1 MSVNFKMDRN
11 RVRDTLIIKLTGDF
25 DGSSAWE
32 LIKTIQESSVGV
44 NRIVIKTNCL
54 NHIYP
59 FGMDTLMHNFYVL
72 NRPLRI
78 VPASNDTGQII
89 IEFRKKRSAILPEH
103 KH

>member
-11 RVRDTLIIKLTGDF
+11 KVRDTLIIKLTGDF

-32 LIKTIQESSVGV
+32 LIQTLKGSSVGV
-44 NRIVIKTNCL
+44 DRIVINTNCL

-59 FGMDTLMHNFYVL
+59 FAMDTLMHNFYVL
-72 NRPLRI
+72 NRPLQI
-78 VPASNDTGQII
+78 VSTGNNTGQII